1 MGNPAEFL
9 SRAANPDTHIRLINM
24 NIHHIIN
31 SFTKSIKMKIN
42 FTKALA
48 AAAFVFSF
56 GFSAMAQEMPPIPVD
71 SQVRIGKLDNGLTY
85 YIRHNEKPKGQAD
98 FYIAQ
103 KVGSILENDNQRG
116 LAHFLEHM
124 CFNGTRNF
132 PGNSLIDWL
141 ETVGVKFGQN
151 LNAYTSVDQTVYNIA
166 NVPVARESVQ
176 DSVLLILHDWADDLL
191 LEDKEIDKERGV
203 IHQEWRR
210 SMAGQMRILE
220 NVLPEIYPNSRYG
233 YRLPIGTMEVVDNF
247 PYQDLRDYYEAWYR
261 PDQQGII
268 VVGDIDVDR
277 IENKIKEL
285 FGPIKMPENAQPREY
300 FPVEDND
307 ETIFAVGADKE
318 QTNSIVM
325 LFFKTDA
332 TPFEERG
339 QMGYLIQKYVAD
351 MIQQMLNNRFSEMQ
365 SKPDAPFAQAM
376 AEYGEFFLAKTKDA
390 LSLIGVAKDDNID
403 PVLAAIYREA
413 LRAARGGFTVGE
425 FERAKSEYLSRLER
439 AYNNREDRENNG
451 YVQEYVNN
459 FLSNE
464 PIPSIEDEYQIMQMV
479 APMITVDAINQVM
492 PQLINGKNMVVLG
505 MLPEKEGV
513 AVPTDAELKRVMDAV
528 AAETIEGY
536 KDEMKAEPLIPALP
550 APGKI
555 VSEKENAQWDAIE
568 MTLSN
573 GVKVIVKPT
582 KFKADEIL
590 FDAIANRG
598 TSAIGDENATDLKF
612 LDVMISEAGLGT
624 YTSTDL
630 QKYLS
635 GKQAGV
641 EATLDSYNRELQGFT
656 TPKDLPTL
664 MELIYMTFT
673 DVTMQ
678 PEEFT
683 SLQNRY
689 AGILKNQES
698 NPQYIFSRDLSKALF
713 ANPRMQT
720 LTSEDV
726 MGANRENILN
736 IIHSMT
742 ANAADYTFVFV
753 GNIDMDTFRPLVE
766 QYIATLPADTSKVDR
781 QIVINP
787 TLQMKGGKGVDTFTT
802 KMETPQTWVFIGSTA
817 EMPYDA
823 KTRAVA
829 SIAGQI
835 LSKRLL
841 DTVREDMGAVYSI
854 GAQGSMSRRPGVN
867 VTLQSAFPMKPEMKQ
882 EVLDFIEAE
891 IGRMQSDIK
900 PEELNKVTEFM
911 VKTAIE
917 NKEKNEAWL
926 DAISATTINGVDVFN
941 NNVTM
946 LQGITVD
953 DIQKFMSDLLA
964 QGNYRVVVLDPEA
977 AEEASASAK

>member
-1 MGNPAEFL
+1 
-9 SRAANPDTHIRLINM
+9 
-24 NIHHIIN
+24 
-31 SFTKSIKMKIN
+31 MKIN

-48 AAAFVFSF
+48 AAAMILSLGF
-56 GFSAMAQEMPPIPVD
+56 GAKAQEMPPIPVD

-103 KVGSILENDNQRG
+103 KVGSILENDSQRG

-124 CFNGTRNF
+124 CFNGTKNF

-191 LEDKEIDKERGV
+191 LDGDEIDKERGV
-203 IHQEWRR
+203 IHEEWRR
-210 SMAGQMRILE
+210 SMVGQMRILE
-220 NVLPEIYPNSRYG
+220 NVLPKMYPNSRYG

-247 PYQDLRDYYEAWYR
+247 PHQVLRDYYEAWYR

-285 FGPIKMPENAQPREY
+285 FGPIKMPENPQPREY
-300 FPVEDND
+300 FPVEDNE

-318 QTNSIVM
+318 QTNAIVE
-325 LFFKTDA
+325 LLFKTDT
-332 TPFEERG
+332 TPFEQRG
-339 QMGYLIQKYVAD
+339 QVTYLIEKYVTS
-351 MIQQMLNNRFSEMQ
+351 MIQSMMNNRFSEMQ
-365 SKPDAPFAQAM
+365 SKPDAPFAQAFS
-376 AEYGEFFLAKTKDA
+376 EYGEYFLAKTKDA
-390 LSLIGVAKDDNID
+390 FAVGGVAKDDNIE
-403 PVLAAIYREA
+403 PVLESIYREA
-413 LRAARGGFTVGE
+413 LRAARGGFTIGE
-425 FERAKSEYLSRLER
+425 YERAKSEYMSNLER
-439 AYNNREDRENNG
+439 AYNNRADRENNG
-451 YVQEYVNN
+451 YVQEYVDN

-464 PIPSIEDEYQIMQMV
+464 PIPSIEDEYSLMQMIV
-479 APMITVDAINQVM
+479 PMINVEAINQVL

-513 AVPTDAELKRVMDAV
+513 NVPTDEELKNIMDSV

-536 KDEMKAEPLIPALP
+536 KDEMKSEPLIPALP

-598 TSAIGDENATDLKF
+598 TSTVGDEYAADLKF
-612 LDVMISEAGLGT
+612 LEVALSEAGLGT

-630 QKYLS
+630 QKYLA
-635 GKQAGV
+635 GKQAV
-641 EATLDSYNRELQGFT
+641 VQPSLDSYNREIQGFS

-664 MELIYMTFT
+664 MELIYMSFT

-683 SLQNRY
+683 SLQTRY
-689 AGILKNQES
+689 AGVLKNQES

-713 ANPRMQT
+713 ENPRRQT

-726 MGANRENILN
+726 MAANRENILK
-736 IIHSMT
+736 IVHDMT
-742 ANAADYTFVFV
+742 ENAAEFTFVFV
-753 GNIDMDTFRPLVE
+753 GNIDMETFRPLVE
-766 QYIATLPADTSKVDR
+766 QYIATLPADASKIDR
-781 QIVINP
+781 NIVINP
-787 TLQMKGGKGVDTFTT
+787 TLAMKGGKGTDTFTT
-802 KMETPQTWVFIGSTA
+802 KMETPQTWVFIGSSA
-817 EMPYDA
+817 EMPFTA
-823 KTRAVA
+823 KNRAVA

-841 DTVREDMGAVYSI
+841 ETVREDMGAVYSI
-854 GAQGSMSRRPGVN
+854 GADASMSRRPGMN
-867 VTLQSAFPMKPEMKQ
+867 VVLQTAFPMKPEMKQ

-891 IGRMQSDIK
+891 IGRMQSNVK
-900 PEELNKVTEFM
+900 PEEVSKVTEFM

-917 NKEKNEAWL
+917 NKEKNSAWL
-926 DAISATTINGVDVFN
+926 DAISGTTINGVDVFN

-946 LQGITVD
+946 LQSITSEDV
-953 DIQKFMSDLLA
+953 QKFIADLLS
-964 QGNYRVVVLDPEA
+964 QNNYRVVVLDPEA
-977 AEEASASAK
+977 APAE